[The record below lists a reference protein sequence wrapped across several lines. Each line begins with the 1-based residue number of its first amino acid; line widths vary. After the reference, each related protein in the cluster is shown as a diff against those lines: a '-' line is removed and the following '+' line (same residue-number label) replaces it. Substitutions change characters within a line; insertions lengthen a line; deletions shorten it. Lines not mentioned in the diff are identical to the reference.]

1 MTFSTI
7 QKFFLK
13 YKTVD
18 AHYMNREISVR
29 FDSRLQKIAQ
39 IVELSRTKIM
49 FIRNRTKF
57 CAIEN
62 EREEIMKARKIELY
76 S

>member
-1 MTFSTI
+1 
-7 QKFFLK
+7 
-13 YKTVD
+13 
-18 AHYMNREISVR
+18 MNREISVR

-57 CAIEN
+57 CAIES